1 VKSRTYRKTM
11 LSASILAAFAFAAA
25 AHAAEVAADAGASTA
40 DASADGAAGAA
51 QDGTRAQEME
61 AIVVHGIR
69 ESLKASLDTKRDA
82 NAIVDAITAE
92 DIGKFPNTNVAEAM
106 VMIPGVTLD
115 RRFGQGER
123 VSIDGTDPSLN
134 LSFIDGHPVAQAIWL
149 YGEQPN
155 RGFDYTLLAPEILG
169 RLEVYK
175 SSEAR
180 LPEGS
185 LGGTVMM
192 HTRLPLDLDAN
203 SIAGSIGYNYNDQAE
218 DGKPNASV
226 LYSWKNDQSTF
237 GFNIAAQ
244 HYEEKV
250 DRQGI
255 EIFGYHPV
263 SEYAAASPAIAAQ
276 VASGALDANALV
288 PDEIN
293 AAYFQQTRK
302 RNSAVVNLQFKP
314 NEQFDATLSGMYI
327 KESFDNYNQS
337 VYNFLHWNTAT
348 MAAVDS
354 FTQGNNGLVTGG
366 HSAGEGAG
374 IIYDN
379 QLRSSEVTTKGLDL
393 RAAYHGEGWNLSG
406 QLGTTKSD
414 NPKISQYLLEPVY
427 FGGFSWDDRHGYTF
441 DDPAAGRD
449 PANWGGGWLGNNGV
463 FMAHAKDSYGQL
475 DFSKDFTG
483 SLINRLLVGVRYAK
497 HDENYGLNVYGG
509 VTPGT
514 LADVG
519 VIDPTDILGEF
530 SGFSPDQANHLQVG
544 EQNILNWIR
553 NSHLDFAHPDPGSYL
568 NNTWALTQ
576 KNSAAYAQLD
586 FGNDAWRGN
595 VGLRYV
601 HTEQEGSGYNLP
613 GSVAPVL
620 PALPGW
626 YQTKN
631 SSINNWLPSFNVAYD
646 AAPDVVLR
654 LSGSEVIAWAPYNQ
668 MVNNTF
674 LNDTVLTG
682 SGGNA
687 DLKPYKSVNFNLS
700 AEWYFAEQSVI
711 AGSIFFKHV
720 LNYIDTIPSTERHYN
735 SIRDTDPTQWDSLVG
750 SHGCTADGFCDYSV
764 SRPRNAGTAKI
775 KGFTLTYQ
783 QAFGNTGF
791 GMVANYTYADG
802 ETSQGT
808 PMPYQSEN
816 SISVGPYYEN
826 GPFSARVNYNWRDHY
841 LAGGYVAGAPP
852 AVVDDYAD
860 LGLSLGWKFNQN
872 FMVTFDAMN
881 LLNEKYHQYAVGN
894 KDELFGEYTT
904 GRRYMANLR
913 FNF

>member
-1 VKSRTYRKTM
+1 MYHENRTCKRTI
-11 LSASILAAFAFAAA
+11 LSASILAVLLAAA
-25 AHAAEVAADAGASTA
+25 AHAGDAPDATASNAATASAADP
-40 DASADGAAGAA
+40 A
-51 QDGTRAQEME
+51 QDSNAQEME
-61 AIVVHGIR
+61 TVVVHGIR

-106 VMIPGVTLD
+106 VMVPGVTLD

-134 LSFIDGHPVAQAIWL
+134 LSFLDGHPVSQAIWL

-169 RLEVYK
+169 RLEIYK

-192 HTRLPLDLDAN
+192 HTRQPLDLDAN
-203 SIAGSIGYNYNDQAE
+203 SIAGSIGYNYNDQA
-218 DGKPNASV
+218 DGGKPSASV
-226 LYSWKNDQSTF
+226 LYNWKNDEETF
-237 GFNIAAQ
+237 GFNVAAQ
-244 HYEEKV
+244 HYEERV

-263 SEYAAASPAIAAQ
+263 SDYAAASPAIAAQ
-276 VASGALDANALV
+276 VAGGTLDANALV

-314 NEQFDATLSGMYI
+314 SEQFDAALSGIYI

-337 VYNFLHWNTAT
+337 VYNFLHWNSTT

-354 FTQGNNGLVTGG
+354 LTQGDNGLVTAG
-366 HSAGEGAG
+366 HSSGSGAG

-379 QLRSSEVTTKGLDL
+379 QLRSSEVTTKGFDL
-393 RAAYHGEGWNLSG
+393 RAAYHGDGWNLSG
-406 QLGTTKSD
+406 QAGTTKSD

-427 FGGFSWDDRHGYTF
+427 FGGFGWDARKGYTF
-441 DDPAAGRD
+441 DDPAAGND

-475 DFSKDFTG
+475 DFSKNFSG
-483 SLINRLLVGVRYAK
+483 GFVNRLLVGVRYTK
-497 HDENYGLNVYGG
+497 HDEDYGLNVYGG

-519 VIDPTDILGEF
+519 VISPTDILGGF
-530 SGFSPDQANHLQVG
+530 SGFSGDQANHLQVG
-544 EQNILNWIR
+544 EDNILRWIR
-553 NSHLDFAHPDPGSYL
+553 GSNLDFAHPDPGSYL

-576 KNSAAYAQLD
+576 KNTAAYAQLD
-586 FGNDAWRGN
+586 FGGDAFRGN
-595 VGLRYV
+595 VGVRYV
-601 HTEQEGSGYNLP
+601 HTATEGSGFNLP
-613 GSVAPVL
+613 GSVPPTL
-620 PALPGW
+620 PPQPGW
-626 YQTKN
+626 YQTKE
-631 SSINNWLPSFNVAYD
+631 STVNNWLPSFNVAFD
-646 AAPDVVLR
+646 ATSDVVLR
-654 LSGSEVIAWAPYNQ
+654 LSGAEVIAWAPYNQ

-687 DLKPYKSVNFNLS
+687 GLDPYKAVNFNLS

-711 AGSIFFKHV
+711 AGSVFFKHV
-720 LNYIDTIPSTERHYN
+720 LNYIDTIPNPERHYN
-735 SIRDTDPTQWDSLVG
+735 SIRDTDPTQWASLVG
-750 SHGCTADGFCDYSV
+750 SNGCTEDGFCDYSV

-783 QAFGNTGF
+783 QAFGATGF

-808 PMPYQSEN
+808 PMPYQSRD
-816 SISVGPYYEN
+816 SVSVGPYYES
-826 GPFSARVNYNWRDHY
+826 GPFSARVNYNWRSHY

-852 AVVDDYAD
+852 AVVGAYTDV
-860 LGLSLGWKFNQN
+860 GVSLGWRFNQN
-872 FMVTFDAMN
+872 FMLSFDGMN
-881 LLNEKYHQYAVGN
+881 LLDQKYHQYAVGN
-894 KDELFGEYTT
+894 EDQLFGEYTT
-904 GRRYMANLR
+904 GRRYMANLH

>member
-1 VKSRTYRKTM
+1 MTMKRKM
-11 LSASILAAFAFAAA
+11 LSASIIAALAF
-25 AHAAEVAADAGASTA
+25 
-40 DASADGAAGAA
+40 AGAA
-51 QDGTRAQEME
+51 VAEPAPQATASTDAQDETSGKAQEMD

-69 ESLKASLDTKRDA
+69 ASLKASLDTKRDA

-106 VMIPGVTLD
+106 VMVPGVTLD

-134 LSFIDGHPVAQAIWL
+134 MSFLDGHPVSQAIWL

-169 RLEVYK
+169 RLEIFK

-192 HTRLPLDLDAN
+192 HTRQPLDLDAN
-203 SIAGSIGYNYNDQAE
+203 AIAGSIGYNYNDQASG
-218 DGKPNASV
+218 GKPNASV
-226 LYSWKNDQSTF
+226 LYNWKNTDETF

-244 HYEEKV
+244 HYEERV

-263 SEYAAASPAIAAQ
+263 SEYAAVSPAVAAQ
-276 VASGALDANALV
+276 VASGALDADALV

-293 AAYFQQTRK
+293 AGYFQQTRK

-314 NEQFDATLSGMYI
+314 SEQFDATLSALYI

-337 VYNFLHWNTAT
+337 VYNYLHWNPAA

-354 FTQGNNGLVTGG
+354 LTQGANGLVTGG
-366 HSAGEGAG
+366 HSSGAGAG

-379 QLRSSEVTTKGLDL
+379 QLRTSEVTTKGFDL

-406 QLGTTKSD
+406 QAGTSKSD

-427 FGGFSWDDRHGYTF
+427 FGDFSWDARRGYSF

-463 FMAHAKDSYGQL
+463 FFAHAKDSYGQL
-475 DFSKDFTG
+475 DFSKNFSG
-483 SLINRLLVGVRYAK
+483 SFLNRLLVGVRYTK

-509 VTPGT
+509 VRPGT

-530 SGFSPDQANHLQVG
+530 SGFSRDQANHLQVG
-544 EQNILNWIR
+544 AGNILAWIR
-553 NSHLDFAHPDPGSYL
+553 NSNLDFAHPDAGSYL

-576 KNSAAYAQLD
+576 KNTAAYAQLD
-586 FGNDAWRGN
+586 FGGDAWRGN
-595 VGLRYV
+595 VGVRYV
-601 HTEQEGSGYNLP
+601 HTLTEGSGFNLP
-613 GSVAPVL
+613 GSVP
-620 PALPGW
+620 PALPPQPGW
-626 YQTKN
+626 YQTRE
-631 SSINNWLPSFNVAYD
+631 SSENNWLPSFNLAFD
-646 AAPDVVLR
+646 ATPDVVLR
-654 LSGSEVIAWAPYNQ
+654 LSGAEVIAWAPYNQ

-687 DLKPYKSVNFNLS
+687 GLSPYKAVNFNLS
-700 AEWYFAEQSVI
+700 AEWYFAEQSVL
-711 AGSIFFKHV
+711 AGSVFFKHV
-720 LNYIDTIPSTERHYN
+720 LNYIDTIPNVERHYN
-735 SIRDTDPTQWDSLVG
+735 SIRDTDPAQWAALVG
-750 SHGCTADGFCDYSV
+750 SNGCTADGFCDYSV
-764 SRPRNAGTAKI
+764 SRPRNAGSAKI
-775 KGFTLTYQ
+775 KGLTLTYQ
-783 QAFGNTGF
+783 QAFGETGF
-791 GMVANYTYADG
+791 GVVANYTYADG
-802 ETSQGT
+802 ETSHGT
-808 PMPYQSEN
+808 PMPYQSRD

-826 GPFSARVNYNWRDHY
+826 GPFSARLNYNWRSHY

-852 AVVDDYAD
+852 AVVGSYAD
-860 LGLSLGWKFNQN
+860 LGFSLGWRFNQN
-872 FMVTFDAMN
+872 LMLSFDGMN

-894 KDELFGEYTT
+894 KDQLFGEYTM

>member
-1 VKSRTYRKTM
+1 VKYQRTI
-11 LSASILAAFAFAAA
+11 LSASILAILAFAAA
-25 AHAAEVAADAGASTA
+25 AHAGEAPDASTTA
-40 DASADGAAGAA
+40 DAAQAPDGADAA
-51 QDGTRAQEME
+51 DPQSQEME
-61 AIVVHGIR
+61 AVIVHGIR

-82 NAIVDAITAE
+82 TGIVDAITAE

-175 SSEAR
+175 SPEAR

-185 LGGTVMM
+185 LGGTVFM
-192 HTRLPLDLDAN
+192 HTRQPLDLEAN
-203 SIAGSIGYNYNDQAE
+203 SIAGSIGYDYNDQAS
-218 DGKPNASV
+218 DGKPNASI
-226 LYSWKNDQSTF
+226 LYNWKNNDSTF
-237 GFNIAAQ
+237 GFNVAAQ

-263 SEYAAASPAIAAQ
+263 SDYAANSPAVAAQ

-314 NEQFDATLSGMYI
+314 SEEFDATLSGIYI
-327 KESFDNYNQS
+327 RESFDNYNQS
-337 VYNFLHWNTAT
+337 VYNFLHWNSGT

-354 FTQGNNGLVTGG
+354 LTQGPNGLVTGG
-366 HSAGEGAG
+366 HSSGPNAG

-379 QLRSSEVTTKGLDL
+379 QLRTSEVTTKGIDL
-393 RAAYHGEGWNLSG
+393 RAAYHGDGWGLSG
-406 QLGTTKSD
+406 QAGTTKSD

-427 FGGFSWDDRHGYTF
+427 FGDFSWDARRGYSF
-441 DDPAAGRD
+441 DDPASGNN

-463 FMAHAKDSYGQL
+463 FSAHAKDTYGQL
-475 DFSKDFTG
+475 DFSKQMSGF
-483 SLINRLLVGVRYAK
+483 LNRLLVGVRYTK
-497 HDENYGLNVYGG
+497 HDESYGLNVYGG

-519 VIDPTDILGEF
+519 IIDPTDILDEF
-530 SGFSPDQANHLQVG
+530 SGFSRDHAHHIQVG

-553 NSHLDFAHPDPGSYL
+553 NSNLDFAHPDPGSYL
-568 NNTWALTQ
+568 NNTWELTQ
-576 KNSAAYAQLD
+576 KNTAAYAQLD
-586 FGNDAWRGN
+586 FGSDAWRGN
-595 VGLRYV
+595 VGVRYV
-601 HTEQEGSGYNLP
+601 HTQTDGTGFNLP

-620 PALPGW
+620 PPLPGW
-626 YQTKN
+626 WQTKE
-631 SSINNWLPSFNVAYD
+631 SSENNWLPSFNLAFD

-654 LSGSEVIAWAPYNQ
+654 FTGAKVIAWAPYNQ

-687 DLKPYKSVNFNLS
+687 DLGPYKSLNFNLS
-700 AEWYFAEQSVI
+700 AEWYFAEQSVL
-711 AGSIFFKHV
+711 AGSVFFKHV
-720 LNYIDTIPSTERHYN
+720 LNYIDTIPSNERHYN
-735 SIRDTDPTQWDSLVG
+735 SIRDTDPDQWESLVG

-764 SRPRNAGTAKI
+764 SRPRNAGSAKI

-783 QAFGNTGF
+783 QAFGSTGF
-791 GMVANYTYADG
+791 GAVANYTYADG

-816 SISVGPYYEN
+816 SVSVGPYYEN
-826 GPFSARVNYNWRDHY
+826 GPFSARVNYNWRSHY

-852 AVVDDYAD
+852 AVVGSYTD
-860 LGLSLGWKFNQN
+860 LGMSLGWKFNQN
-872 FMVTFDAMN
+872 FSVTFDAMN

>member
-1 VKSRTYRKTM
+1 
-11 LSASILAAFAFAAA
+11 
-25 AHAAEVAADAGASTA
+25 
-40 DASADGAAGAA
+40 
-51 QDGTRAQEME
+51 
-61 AIVVHGIR
+61 
-69 ESLKASLDTKRDA
+69 
-82 NAIVDAITAE
+82 
-92 DIGKFPNTNVAEAM
+92 
-106 VMIPGVTLD
+106 
-115 RRFGQGER
+115 
-123 VSIDGTDPSLN
+123 
-134 LSFIDGHPVAQAIWL
+134 
-149 YGEQPN
+149 
-155 RGFDYTLLAPEILG
+155 
-169 RLEVYK
+169 VYK
-175 SSEAR
+175 SPEAR

-185 LGGTVMM
+185 LGGTVLM
-192 HTRLPLDLDAN
+192 HTRQPLDLDAN

-218 DGKPNASV
+218 DGKPTASV
-226 LYSWKNDQSTF
+226 LYNWKNDQSTF

-244 HYEEKV
+244 HFEEKV

-263 SEYAAASPAIAAQ
+263 SDYAAQSPGVAAQ

-302 RNSAVVNLQFKP
+302 RNSFVTNLQFKP
-314 NEQFDATLSGMYI
+314 NEEFDATLSGLYI
-327 KESFDNYNQS
+327 RESFDNYNQS
-337 VYNFLHWNTAT
+337 VYNFLHWNAGT

-354 FTQGNNGLVTGG
+354 LTQGPNGLVTGG
-366 HSAGEGAG
+366 HSSGANAG

-379 QLRSSEVTTKGLDL
+379 QLRTSEVTTKGIDL
-393 RAAYHGEGWNLSG
+393 RAAYHGDGWGLSG
-406 QLGTTKSD
+406 QAGTTKSD

-427 FGGFSWDDRHGYTF
+427 FGGFSWTDRHGYTF
-441 DDPAAGRD
+441 DDPASGRD

-463 FMAHAKDSYGQL
+463 FSAHAKDTYGQL
-475 DFSKDFTG
+475 DFSKQMSGF
-483 SLINRLLVGVRYAK
+483 LNRLLVGVRYTK
-497 HDENYGLNVYGG
+497 HDEDYGLNVYGG

-519 VIDPTDILGEF
+519 TIDPTDILGDF
-530 SGFSPDQANHLQVG
+530 SGFSGDHAHHIQVG
-544 EQNILNWIR
+544 QDNILHWIR
-553 NSHLDFAHPDPGSYL
+553 GSNLDFAHPDPGSFL

-576 KNSAAYAQLD
+576 KNTAAYAQLD
-586 FGNDAWRGN
+586 FGSDAWRGN
-595 VGLRYV
+595 VGVRYV
-601 HTEQEGSGYNLP
+601 HTATEGSGYNLP

-626 YQTKN
+626 YQTKK
-631 SSINNWLPSFNVAYD
+631 STVNNWLPSFNVAFD

-654 LSGSEVIAWAPYNQ
+654 FAGAKVIAWAPYNQ

-687 DLKPYKSVNFNLS
+687 GLDPYKSLNFNVS
-700 AEWYFAEQSVI
+700 AEWYFAEQSVL
-711 AGSIFFKHV
+711 AASVFFKHV
-720 LNYIDTIPSTERHYN
+720 LSYIDTVPSNERHYN

-764 SRPRNAGTAKI
+764 SRPRNAGSAKI
-775 KGFTLTYQ
+775 KGFTLSYQ
-783 QAFGNTGF
+783 QPFGSTGF
-791 GMVANYTYADG
+791 GAIANYTYADG

-816 SISVGPYYEN
+816 SVSVGPYYES
-826 GPFSARVNYNWRDHY
+826 GPLSARISYNWRSHY

-852 AVVDDYAD
+852 AVVGNYAD
-860 LGLSLGWKFNQN
+860 LSASIGWKFNQN
-872 FMVTFDAMN
+872 FMVTFDAQN

-894 KDELFGEYTT
+894 QDELFGEYTT